1 MSKSAENKKVP
12 TAKYQVDFGYSKVSI
27 TQKQNLINDV
37 FNSVAPSYDIMNDLM
52 SLGVHRLWKE
62 TLLDWMAP
70 RPNQVLA
77 DLAGGTGDIALR
89 FVQRGGQFAYII
101 DINQQMLASGQ
112 KRKVMGN
119 YKNKLNW
126 LCGDAQ
132 AIPLADNS
140 VDRVTIAFGLRNV
153 PDRTKALKQIT
164 RILKPGGRFCCLE
177 FSHVRNQLLSAI
189 YDKWSFD
196 VLPRLGHLIAGDSQS
211 YQYLVESIRQF
222 PSQAELSLM
231 MADAGMSQI
240 KVKTLSGGI
249 AAIHSGWKID

>member
-27 TQKQNLINDV
+27 TQKQNLVNDV

-164 RILKPGGRFCCLE
+164 RILKPGGRFWCLE

-240 KVKTLSGGI
+240 KVKPLSGGI